1 MAVKLRLARGGTK
14 KHPFYQIVASD
25 ARSPR
30 DGNFLEKIGTYNPML
45 PREHEQRVVLN
56 TERAAYW
63 LKAGAQPTDRVV
75 TFLANAGLVEKPA
88 PRNNAQKALPG
99 KKAQERAQ
107 QRAAKAAKRAE
118 AAAGGSDA
126 AAEG

>member
-14 KHPFYQIVASD
+14 KRPFYQIVAAD

-45 PREHEQRVVLN
+45 PRDNEQRVVLN

-63 LKAGAQPTDRVV
+63 LKSGAQPTDRVV

-88 PRNNAQKALPG
+88 PRNNAQKAVPG
-99 KKAQERAQ
+99 KKAQERAE
-107 QRAAKAAKRAE
+107 QRAEKAAKRAE

-126 AAEG
+126 AA